1 VFDYLAAYLTYTSHH
16 SHTKISKCPTTLK
29 EHPSL
34 KEHPPQNPKMKSH
47 ADRLTLLRGY
57 LNGSPRSARSPA
69 THSSAK
75 HPASSTLIGVALH
88 AISRMDGASELTGL
102 ESRLVN
108 LMSQYATT
116 EELRE
121 FG

>member
-1 VFDYLAAYLTYTSHH
+1 MPDNAEGAPIVEGAPIAEGA
-16 SHTKISKCPTTLK
+16 PTA
-29 EHPSL
+29 EGDQ
-34 KEHPPQNPKMKSH
+34 PPQNPKMKSH

-88 AISRMDGASELTGL
+88 AISRVDGASELTGL